1 MNPTTTRLCL
11 CALTALGSHAAMAAL
26 PPPTLERDGIR
37 CWHDIAYG
45 PRGDL
50 AGEGEEY
57 TASHGG
63 WSHEFLPWK
72 FHRHRS
78 GQFLDVYAPSEGIR
92 PDATILL
99 FLHGGSWSECYDKDA
114 PPYDLFKAV
123 AAAGGIGCTVD
134 YILQNDRSQN
144 WLAPV
149 REGATFAEMLRDI
162 DAAVSKI
169 AEVAREL
176 GVATPR
182 LVVAGESAGGHLA
195 LLYSYDLG
203 KPERLGLELAHA
215 LPVAKIVNIVG
226 PTDFTAREFEELG
239 TVTVLGVRVGRN
251 PMQVLINRLMGLPDH
266 APARDFR
273 AAAAKWS
280 PIKFVCAD
288 SPPTAVAYGAI
299 GPDETSDGLIPVS
312 QMTSLEAALKAAGVP
327 CTMKKC
333 SGLNHGEV
341 TWRETEWIA
350 EQVLAR

>member
-1 MNPTTTRLCL
+1 MNPTTRSLCL
-11 CALTALGSHAAMAAL
+11 CALSALGSNAALAAL
-26 PPPTLERDGIR
+26 PPPTIERDGIR

-45 PRGDL
+45 PRADL
-50 AGEGEEY
+50 ADEGEGF
-57 TASHGG
+57 TGSHGG

-78 GQFLDVYAPSEGIR
+78 GQFLDVFAPVEGIR

-123 AAAGGIGCTVD
+123 AVAGGIGCTVD

-144 WLAPV
+144 WSVPG
-149 REGATFAEMLRDI
+149 RTGATFAEMLRDI
-162 DAAVSKI
+162 DAAVLKI
-169 AEVAREL
+169 AEIVREL
-176 GVATPR
+176 GVASPR

-195 LLYSYDLG
+195 LLYSYDQG

-215 LPVAKIVNIVG
+215 LPVGKVVNIVG

-239 TVTVLGVRVGRN
+239 SVTILGVKVGQN
-251 PMQVLINRLMGLPDH
+251 PLQVLMNRLLGLPDKTSV
-266 APARDFR
+266 RDAR

-280 PIKFVCAD
+280 PIKLVCAN
-288 SPPTAVAYGAI
+288 SAPTAVAYGAI
-299 GPDETSDGLIPVS
+299 GPDETSDGLIPES

-333 SGLNHGEV
+333 HGLGHGEV
-341 TWRETEWIA
+341 TWRETKWIA
-350 EQVLAR
+350 EQVLTP